1 MCNAKYSVPKII
13 PIDFHNG
20 SNYYDHFIIKELAEQ
35 FEKQFTCSGENIE
48 KQTTFKVPI
57 EKEPLKLQELIK
69 TKKKAQNMILHI
81 TIC

>member
-20 SNYYDHFIIKELAEQ
+20 SNYDDHFIIKELAEQ
-35 FEKQFTCSGENIE
+35 FEKQFTCLGENIE
-48 KQTTFKVPI
+48 KQTTFKVSI

-69 TKKKAQNMILHI
+69 TEKKAQNMLLYI
-81 TIC
+81 TIY

>member
-20 SNYYDHFIIKELAEQ
+20 SNYNDHFIIKALAEQ
-35 FEKQFTCSGENIE
+35 FEKQFTCLGENIE

-69 TKKKAQNMILHI
+69 TEKKAQNMILNI
-81 TIC
+81 TIY